1 MKAIGYKTPSP
12 ISAADSFVDIELP
25 KPEPKGR
32 DILVEVKAIS
42 VNPVDYKV
50 RGSTPPADG
59 TEWKVLG
66 WDVAG
71 IVAAVGPDVAGFKVG
86 EEVWYAGSITR
97 SGANAEFHLV
107 DERIVGKKPSKIG
120 WADAAAL
127 PLTSLTAWEAFF
139 VRLDVKKPVP
149 GAAAAILII
158 GGAGGVGS
166 IAVQIAR
173 QFTSL
178 TVIATASRP
187 ETRDFVASL
196 GAHHV
201 VDHSKPIAGQ
211 VAALGIGAPAFVFS
225 TTQTAKHID
234 DIAELIAP
242 QGRLCLIDD
251 PSGFDIMKFKR
262 KAVSIHHE
270 LMFTRSIFQ
279 TPDMDEQ
286 GRILNEMSSA
296 VDDGKIRSTAMQNLG
311 SINAQNL
318 KKAHAQLE
326 SGTTIGKV
334 VLEGFAWF
342 KRWLVIFE
350 AAERLHRSFPPC
362 RPGASEAP
370 YGWRCAPRSRDCSGI
385 GLTAVA
391 VATGRLAVRVT
402 AWSSEAVTISSL
414 NEAVF
419 FQFRRRSLKDKNYA
433 RPLILSDHEALAS
446 SSSGLATTLL
456 ITYAQ
461 WCQSFDHAGGNWLG
475 VRAPLG

>member
-1 MKAIGYKTPSP
+1 MKAIGYRTPSP
-12 ISAADSFVDIELP
+12 ISAADAFGDIELP
-25 KPEPKGR
+25 KPQPKDR

-59 TEWKVLG
+59 AEWKVLG

-334 VLEGFAWF
+334 VLEGFA
-342 KRWLVIFE
+342 
-350 AAERLHRSFPPC
+350 
-362 RPGASEAP
+362 
-370 YGWRCAPRSRDCSGI
+370 
-385 GLTAVA
+385 
-391 VATGRLAVRVT
+391 
-402 AWSSEAVTISSL
+402 
-414 NEAVF
+414 
-419 FQFRRRSLKDKNYA
+419 
-433 RPLILSDHEALAS
+433 
-446 SSSGLATTLL
+446 
-456 ITYAQ
+456 
-461 WCQSFDHAGGNWLG
+461 
-475 VRAPLG
+475 